1 MKKIYNNLSIENLT
15 KTEWFNQFNE
25 LQKGEILKGLKD
37 NLDVSVYAKTEFSD
51 DQMYHIRTGL
61 KKNLDVSIYAK
72 LDFNEDQMKFIM
84 YYLKL
89 IKNVKNDIK
98 HKKIYN

>member
-1 MKKIYNNLSIENLT
+1 MKKIYNNLWIENLT
-15 KTEWFNQFNE
+15 KTEWFNQFNINQQE
-25 LQKGEILKGLKD
+25 EILKGLKD

-72 LDFNEDQMKFIM
+72 SDFNSSQMVFISKALEKM
-84 YYLKL
+84 KMFQNML
-89 IKNVKNDIK
+89 IQSLQ
-98 HKKIYN
+98 